1 MVRHVQEE
9 VVLIK
14 DKVIVV
20 TGIWLAMCIFP
31 VSIAAP
37 AAIDASAV
45 PRQSVGVPVRV
56 VIPTAHIDAPIMSL
70 GKDQYGYM
78 QAPSDATTVGWYKYG
93 VKPGEK
99 GNAVLDGHLDSE
111 TDPGVF
117 YAIQKL
123 RMGDRIGIGD
133 DMGESRTFEVFDIRV
148 YDAYNFPMRDILGPT
163 ESKNLQLITCY
174 GEFDQLRY
182 SYMERLVVSA
192 RLVIE

>member
-1 MVRHVQEE
+1 

-20 TGIWLAMCIFP
+20 AGIWLAMCIFP

-45 PRQSVGVPVRV
+45 ITQSIGIPARV
-56 VIPTAHIDAPIMSL
+56 VIPAAHIDAPITAL

-78 QAPSDATTVGWYKYG
+78 QAPSDTVTVGWYKYG
-93 VKPGEK
+93 ARPGEK

-111 TDPGVF
+111 TYPGVF

-123 RMGDRIGIGD
+123 RIGDRIGIGD
-133 DMGESRTFEVFDIRV
+133 DTGESRTFEVFDIKV

-163 ESKNLQLITCY
+163 ESKNLHLITCY
-174 GEFDQLRY
+174 GEFDKFRHAY
-182 SYMERLVVSA
+182 VERLVVSA